1 MGELG
6 RLVEAYRDSTDPRVS
21 DAWIGRKVGVYRS
34 AVGPWL
40 SGQSMPKAAHLRKL
54 AGVIGQPYDRVL
66 EAALVDAGYLLK
78 ESVGNAQHP
87 AATTTAGESPAER
100 VTEQVADEEPEI
112 LAPGPAADDRP
123 PERGRRRKRQ
133 A

>member
-6 RLVEAYRDSTDPRVS
+6 RLVEAYRDGTDPRVS

-66 EAALVDAGYLLK
+66 EAALIDAGYLLK

-87 AATTTAGESPAER
+87 AAIDADDIIER
-100 VTEQVADEEPEI
+100 DLEKVEEDR
-112 LAPGPAADDRP
+112 AAD
-123 PERGRRRKRQ
+123 GRRRARARRPKPRTE
-133 A
+133 